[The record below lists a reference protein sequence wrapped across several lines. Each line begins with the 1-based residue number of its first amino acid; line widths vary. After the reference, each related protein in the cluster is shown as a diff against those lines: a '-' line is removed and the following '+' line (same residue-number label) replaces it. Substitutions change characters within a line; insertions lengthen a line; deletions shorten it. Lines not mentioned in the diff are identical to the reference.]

1 MPRPPADPTGLAP
14 TSAVLQRLRDEV
26 PANHFTLGWLMHSL
40 RKRSFGIIML
50 LLALVAIAPGLSIVA
65 GLLLMIPA
73 FQMIAG
79 KPAPVF
85 PRRIATRSLPTKHLA
100 AVMQRSLPLLRYLEK
115 VVHPRWHTP
124 LEATKR
130 LVGTIVVVLSAT
142 LVFIPIPL
150 SNVVPALVISLI
162 SLAYLEELGSCSQS
176 PCWPPSLCWQ
186 SRRRQSGRWSSAQNG
201 SSISGNELCPE
212 VRFWLGVYSMQLVD
226 RANNTCVASVRR
238 AFEAATINSSPASL
252 DHATGRAGGSQREST
267 LLREKLFL

>member
-1 MPRPPADPTGLAP
+1 M
-14 TSAVLQRLRDEV
+14 LQRLHDEV
-26 PANHFTLGWLMHSL
+26 PANHFTLGWLTNSL

-100 AVMQRSLPLLRYLEK
+100 TVVQRSVPVLRYLER

-130 LVGTIVVVLSAT
+130 LVGAIVVVLSA
-142 LVFIPIPL
+142 
-150 SNVVPALVISLI
+150 
-162 SLAYLEELGSCSQS
+162 CSRS
-176 PCWPPSLCWQ
+176 PCWPPPLCWR
-186 SRRRQSGRWSSAQNG
+186 SRRQQFGRWSSAQNG
-201 SSISGNELCPE
+201 SSLFGSA
-212 VRFWLGVYSMQLVD
+212 LVATCSLVTNRAMLLVG
-226 RANNTCVASVRR
+226 RANNTRVAYGTVARKNACRR
-238 AFEAATINSSPASL
+238 EKPFLWIDVVIPATEPGDWQLLEKPLGVMPGRLFLLALEANMPGMINLSSPMTS
-252 DHATGRAGGSQREST
+252 R
-267 LLREKLFL
+267 LRWRVRN